1 MNFNCYNYN
10 ELILYA
16 SAFISG
22 NGYII
27 HAYGNIY
34 YVPEIHGNELF
45 FYQTNTHNNQR
56 SFRMSFPYSNDQIKQ
71 YKMALLTF
79 EVVNDNFARSILSHP
94 HLDKRQRYFFAFAP
108 R

>member
-22 NGYII
+22 NGYVVSG
-27 HAYGNIY
+27 YGYIY
-34 YVPEIHGNELF
+34 YFPATEGNELF
-45 FYQTNTHNNQR
+45 FYQTKSLDERR
-56 SFRMSFPYSNDQIKQ
+56 SFRMSFPDSSHQIKQ
-71 YKMALLTF
+71 YNISLLTF
-79 EVVNDNFARSILSHP
+79 LVVNENSALSILSHP